1 MPIYGCSER
10 ETLDKIERREVSVCV
25 VGCGTIGLPL
35 ATFLASKGFGVTA
48 FDISKDRVESI
59 NANRVRFEYNP
70 ILGKALADKKINA
83 TTSPEKMKKAD
94 VIFVCVPTPLNK
106 EKSIDLSI
114 LESASETIA
123 KNLQKGAVVVF
134 ESSVAIGSTKK
145 MYKLIERVS
154 GMEAGRDFGVAYCP
168 ERYNP
173 TLPTEKMP
181 HVVYGDHKDFE
192 KYTVDNVSRVISAID
207 GRSMAAAKGLY
218 SSFINAEIKEMSTI
232 EAAEATKLLENIFR
246 DVNLAL
252 VNEMAKVLPK
262 LGVDTFEVING
273 AKTKPFAFLPH
284 YPGTGVGGECIP
296 VDTWYLIKQAED
308 VGFDT
313 RLMRVTREVNDSMPS
328 HVVELLEDAMREAGR
343 GVEGARVVLLGLSY
357 KKNIAD
363 ARVTPS
369 NFIIDILESKG
380 AEVSVVDPV
389 MEMVGSKR
397 RLTPMKGAFS
407 GADAVVMATDH
418 DVFRTLDMEKVA
430 GEMRT
435 RVLVDGRAFFKKDD
449 MISVGFVYRAVG
461 KP

>member
-1 MPIYGCSER
+1 MSIYAAADQDIQKRIGSR
-10 ETLDKIERREVSVCV
+10 DVGVCV

-35 ATFLASKGFGVTA
+35 ATFLSSRGFDVTA
-48 FDISKDRVESI
+48 FDISKDRVDSI
-59 NANRVRFEYNP
+59 NSNTTKFEYVS
-70 ILGKALADKKINA
+70 LLEESLKSKKIHA
-83 TTSPEKMKKAD
+83 TTSPEEIKKAD

-123 KNLQKGAVVVF
+123 NNMQRGAVVVF

-145 MYKLIERVS
+145 MYRLIERVS

-173 TLPTEKMP
+173 TLPIEKLP

-192 KYTVDNVSRVISAID
+192 RYTVDNVSRVISAID
-207 GRSMAAAKGLY
+207 AKSLSVAKGLY
-218 SSFINAEIKEMSTI
+218 SSFINADIKEMSTI

-343 GVEGARVVLLGLSY
+343 ELKGSRVAVFGLSY

-369 NFIIDILESKG
+369 NSIIEILESRG
-380 AEVSVVDPV
+380 AGVSVVDPV
-389 MEMVGSKR
+389 MELVRSKR
-397 RLTPMKGAFS
+397 KLAPMKDALL
-407 GADAVVMATDH
+407 GADAMILATDH
-418 DVFRTLDMEKVA
+418 DVFRTLDMGKVSSQ
-430 GEMRT
+430 MRT
-435 RVLVDGRAFFKKDD
+435 KIVVDGRAFFRKED
-449 MISVGFVYRAVG
+449 MDAIGFIYRAVG